1 MLGQKQGRG
10 WDFVCLRCGGYP
22 DTSWPATPP
31 RLTGQI
37 PQGVVP
43 VPKREAEPS
52 PWAKLLDYHRSCVVH
67 ESLTSP
73 VHLPRKDRWAPFPLG
88 SETVLCGE
96 NHQLPAP
103 DSITKLFDDLGVL
116 EGVWYGW
123 PTVVVRDRRN
133 QPHIAP
139 LFLRPLGEP
148 VRPLDGDPYI
158 PVSNELPAVNT
169 ALLSSE
175 WFGPDVLADA
185 AEVIAGRM
193 IGFGAAAAMTAI
205 SEQLLAAL
213 GIPNAVLNPFRLPKP
228 PDEQDLWRPQE
239 LGVFNLVI
247 AFKGELDLAVRGLV
261 KDLDQMAKA
270 DDWANSAARFLFENC
285 TPPAAS
291 PLEASPVRLNYAQEQ
306 AVSVATASPLTVITG
321 PPGTGKSQTVTAIIA
336 EAWRRGES
344 VVLSSTNNKPVDDV
358 VTSKAAQL
366 DRAMV
371 LRTGNAEK
379 RRELGAMLPDLVAET
394 AARSPGPGD
403 DNMIEVA
410 GARHWTSRDL
420 QHNAEL
426 QRDTLAKATHRDGL
440 RDQIWPHQMPPAEAL
455 PRIEKM
461 ANRVVRTR
469 WRWLRQRRDR
479 KFRTV
484 TGLSAPTVGA
494 AQVAAWFIAARE
506 FDEQYRKLREF
517 LHNVP
522 GDLVARFHSTDQ
534 RWRHA
539 SETQLKELVRHGV
552 VSGSEVLKR
561 LGTALT
567 EDEQRLDLM
576 AAALRHAKG
585 WATSALSTRPN
596 FRCAAGSIDLVVID
610 EASQCGLA
618 QILPLAYRAKRLV
631 IVGDPQQLPPV
642 VTADPGQLRW
652 LAEESGSVHQELAAM
667 NHTYGEDSAFSAFAA
682 RFQPTPLLLDEH
694 YRCHPDIIR
703 FCNQEF
709 YNNQLKVL
717 TGVDYPAHVGRGM
730 SWHDVSG
737 RTEPGRTGGVV
748 NEPEAHAIV
757 EWLTNADQLTLE
769 SVGVVTPFRAQA
781 NLIHRLIGDAGLHPI
796 EVGTAHTFQGGERD
810 TILFATVMSHG
821 IRPGTVGWLESQRN
835 LINVAVSRAKRQL
848 IVFGDYATINTHR
861 PKTLLA
867 LAEAA
872 RHPASESVSSPTWLA
887 HHLHASLTARGIPA
901 RPGTTVEGYPVAIA
915 ITGRSG
921 ELIDVE
927 IDEFPHGDPGGGLQR
942 AQAVRDDNL
951 RSLGWQVLRV
961 PAGRCTSNP
970 TRRSTWYCMN

>member
-1 MLGQKQGRG
+1 
-10 WDFVCLRCGGYP
+10 
-22 DTSWPATPP
+22 
-31 RLTGQI
+31 
-37 PQGVVP
+37 
-43 VPKREAEPS
+43 
-52 PWAKLLDYHRSCVVH
+52 
-67 ESLTSP
+67 

-96 NHQLPAP
+96 DQRLPTP
-103 DSITKLFDDLGVL
+103 DSVTTLFDDLDVL

-123 PTVVVRDRRN
+123 PTVVVRDKRN
-133 QPHIAP
+133 RPHIAP
-139 LFLRPLGEP
+139 LFLRSLDAPVSPPDGE
-148 VRPLDGDPYI
+148 PYI
-158 PVSNELPAVNT
+158 PVNNELPRVNT

-185 AEVIAGRM
+185 AEVIAGRL
-193 IGFGAAAAMTAI
+193 IGFGAAAAMTAVT
-205 SEQLLAAL
+205 EQLLAAL
-213 GIPNAVLNPFRLPKP
+213 GIPNAVLNPLLLPNP

-261 KDLDQMAKA
+261 KDLGQMATA
-270 DDWANSAARFLFENC
+270 DDWTNSAARFLFENC
-285 TPPAAS
+285 APPAVSLLDA
-291 PLEASPVRLNYAQEQ
+291 APVRLNHAQEQ
-306 AVSVATASPLTVITG
+306 AVSVAATSPLTVITG

-344 VVLSSTNNKPVDDV
+344 VVLSSTNNTPVDDV

-371 LRTGNAEK
+371 LRTGNTEK
-379 RRELGAMLPDLVAET
+379 RRELGAMLPDLVEEIV
-394 AARSPGPGD
+394 ARPPSPGNE
-403 DNMIEVA
+403 NMIEVA
-410 GARHWTSRDL
+410 GERHWASRDL
-420 QHNAEL
+420 QHNAES
-426 QRDTLAKATHRDGL
+426 QRDILAAATHRDGL
-440 RDQIWPHQMPPAEAL
+440 RDQLWPRQLPAPEAL

-469 WRWLRQRRDR
+469 WRWLRRRRDR

-484 TGLSAPTVGA
+484 TGISAPAVGA
-494 AQVAAWFIAARE
+494 AQVAAWFAACRE
-506 FDEQYRKLREF
+506 FDRRFRELREF
-517 LHNVP
+517 LDSVP
-522 GDLVARFHSTDQ
+522 GDLVARFDATDR

-539 SETQLKELVRHGV
+539 SEAQLRELVRHGV
-552 VSGSEVLKR
+552 MSGAEVLKR

-576 AAALRHAKG
+576 TAALHHVKG

-596 FRCAAGSIDLVVID
+596 FRCAAGTIDLVVID

-652 LAEESGSVHQELAAM
+652 LAEESGSAHQELAAM

-682 RFQPTPLLLDEH
+682 RFRPQPLLLDEH

-703 FCNQEF
+703 FCNREF
-709 YNNQLKVL
+709 YDNQLKVL
-717 TGVDYPAHVGRGM
+717 TGVDYPEHAGRGM
-730 SWHDVSG
+730 SWHEVSG
-737 RTEPGRTGGVV
+737 RTEPGRTGSVV
-748 NEPEAHAIV
+748 NEPEARAIV
-757 EWLTNADQLTLE
+757 DWLTNADPSILE

-781 NLIHRLIGDAGLHPI
+781 NLIYRLIGEAGLPPV

-810 TILFATVMSHG
+810 TILFATVMSNG
-821 IRPGTVGWLESQRN
+821 IRPGTVGWLETQRN
-835 LINVAVSRAKRQL
+835 LVNVAVSRAKRQL
-848 IVFGDYATINTHR
+848 VVFGDYATISTHR

-872 RHPASESVSSPTWLA
+872 RHPASESAASPTWLA
-887 HHLHASLTARGIPA
+887 HRLHTALTARGIPA
-901 RPGTTVEGYPVAIA
+901 RLGNTVEGYPIAIA
-915 ITGRSG
+915 VTGRSG
-921 ELIDVE
+921 ELIDIE
-927 IDEFPHGDPGGGLQR
+927 IDEFPQGDPGGGLQR
-942 AQAVRDDNL
+942 ALSVRDGNL
-951 RSLGWQVLRV
+951 RSLGWHILRV
-961 PAGRCTSNP
+961 PAWQVYLEPDKVVALVLRGL
-970 TRRSTWYCMN
+970 STG

>member
-1 MLGQKQGRG
+1 M
-10 WDFVCLRCGGYP
+10 
-22 DTSWPATPP
+22 PAA
-31 RLTGQI
+31 
-37 PQGVVP
+37 
-43 VPKREAEPS
+43 REVAPS
-52 PWAKLLDYHRSCVVH
+52 PWTKLLEYHRSCVVH

-73 VHLPRKDRWAPFPLG
+73 VPLSRKDRWAPFPLG

-96 NHQLPAP
+96 NQQLPAP
-103 DSITKLFDDLGVL
+103 DSVTTLFDDLGVL

-123 PTVVVRDRRN
+123 PTVVVRDKRQ

-139 LFLRPLGEP
+139 LFIRSLNEPVTPVDGEP
-148 VRPLDGDPYI
+148 FI
-158 PVSNELPAVNT
+158 PVGNELPGVNT

-185 AEVIAGRM
+185 AEVIAGQL
-193 IGFGAAAAMTAI
+193 IGFGAAAAMTAV
-205 SEQLLAAL
+205 SEALLAAL
-213 GIPNAVLNPFRLPKP
+213 GIPNAVLNPLQLPSP
-228 PDEQDLWRPQE
+228 PDERDLWRPQE

-261 KDLDQMAKA
+261 SDLDQMAKA
-270 DDWANSAARFLFENC
+270 DDWANSAARFLFETC
-285 TPPAAS
+285 TPPAPS
-291 PLEASPVRLNYAQEQ
+291 PLEASPVRLNHAQEQ
-306 AVSVATASPLTVITG
+306 AVSVAATSPLTVITG

-379 RRELGAMLPDLVAET
+379 RRELGAMLPALVEET
-394 AARSPGPGD
+394 VARAPSPGHE
-403 DNMIEVA
+403 NLIEVA
-410 GARHWTSRDL
+410 GARQWASRDL

-426 QRDTLAKATHRDGL
+426 HQGTLAAAIRRDGL
-440 RDQIWPHQMPPAEAL
+440 RDQIWPHRMPSPEAL
-455 PRIEKM
+455 PGIEKA

-469 WRWLRQRRDR
+469 WRWLSRRRDR

-484 TGLSAPTVGA
+484 TGISAPA
-494 AQVAAWFIAARE
+494 AQVAAWFAAGRE
-506 FDEQYRKLREF
+506 LDRRYRELREF
-517 LHNVP
+517 LTNVP
-522 GDLVARFHSTDQ
+522 GDLVARFDAVDE
-534 RWRHA
+534 RWRRA
-539 SETQLKELVRHGV
+539 SEAQLRELVRHGV
-552 VSGSEVLKR
+552 VAGSDELKR
-561 LGTALT
+561 LATALT
-567 EDEQRLDLM
+567 EDEKRLDLM
-576 AAALRHAKG
+576 TAARHHVKG
-585 WATSALSTRPN
+585 WATSTLSTRPN
-596 FRCAAGSIDLVVID
+596 FRSAAGIIDLVVID

-652 LAEESGSVHQELAAM
+652 LAEESGSVHQELAAK

-682 RFQPTPLLLDEH
+682 RFLPGPLLLDEH

-703 FCNQEF
+703 FCNQVF
-709 YNNQLKVL
+709 YDNQLKVL
-717 TGVDYPAHVGRGM
+717 TGVDYPEHTDRGM
-730 SWHDVSG
+730 SWHEVSG
-737 RTEPGRTGGVV
+737 RTEPGRTGSVV
-748 NEPEAHAIV
+748 NEPEARAIV
-757 EWLTNADQLTLE
+757 DWLTKADPSTLGN
-769 SVGVVTPFRAQA
+769 VGVVTPFRAQA
-781 NLIHRLIGDAGLHPI
+781 NLIERLIGEAGLSPV

-821 IRPGTVGWLESQRN
+821 IRPGTIGWLESQRN
-835 LINVAVSRAKRQL
+835 LVNVAVSRAKRKL
-848 IVFGDYATINTHR
+848 VVFGDHATITTHR

-872 RHPASESVSSPTWLA
+872 RHPASESDTSPTWLT
-887 HHLHASLTARGIPA
+887 HRLHAALTARGIPA
-901 RPGTTVEGYPVAIA
+901 RLTNAVEGYPVAIA

-921 ELIDVE
+921 ESIDVE

-942 AQAVRDDNL
+942 ALAVRDGNL
-951 RSLGWQVLRV
+951 RSLGWRVLRV
-961 PAGRCTSNP
+961 PAWQVYLEPGEVVDLVLRQVARPS
-970 TRRSTWYCMN
+970 